1 MNVSIWGKYSE
12 TLTRLGFKNTYS
24 TVEVIDDCLTGPRY
38 RHVTNTIVYDFI
50 LPDTI
55 NIRWGGEDVVLLLD
69 FLVWEFEKA
78 KEAVHEDYEPT
89 LVYEGAEYK
98 LMSKQLLEGI
108 CCGDKNGIIKL
119 NGHWCNAR
127 SQILLFQ
134 RMCNDTDGV
143 WWDKYYSSV
152 NDFLR

>member
-1 MNVSIWGKYSE
+1 MDVSIWERYSE
-12 TLTRLGFKNTYS
+12 TLTRLGFKNTYA

-38 RHVTNTIVYDFI
+38 RHVTNTIVCDFI

-55 NIRWGGEDVVLLLD
+55 SIRWGDEDVVLLLD
-69 FLVWEFEKA
+69 LLIWEFEKA
-78 KEAVHEDYEPT
+78 KEAVHENYEPVF
-89 LVYEGAEYK
+89 VYEGVSYK
-98 LMSKQLLEGI
+98 FMSEQLLESV
-108 CCGDKNGIIKL
+108 CCGCKNGTIKL
-119 NGHWCNAR
+119 NGPWCNAR

-134 RMCNDTDGV
+134 RMCDDTDGV

>member
-1 MNVSIWGKYSE
+1 MGVSIWERYSE
-12 TLTRLGFKNTYS
+12 ILTRLGFKNTYS

-55 NIRWGGEDVVLLLD
+55 NIRWGDEDVVLLLD
-69 FLVWEFEKA
+69 LLIWEFEKA
-78 KEAVHEDYEPT
+78 KEEVHESYEPVF
-89 LVYEGAEYK
+89 VYEGVSYK
-98 LMSKQLLEGI
+98 FMSEQLLERV
-108 CCGDKNGIIKL
+108 CCGCKNGTVKL
-119 NGHWCNAR
+119 NGPWCNAR

-152 NDFLR
+152 NDFVR